1 MKTKLKERKPYYL
14 IIARKFIFWLVVLM
28 LGIALYLLLTRENN
42 KGRLIF
48 TIVQL
53 LAMLFV
59 LRIPAFIQ
67 EIYHFKIPYL
77 LDFVLITFAFSG
89 FILGDVFNF
98 YGRIPYWDS
107 VLHAFSGVVIAYV
120 GFIVIE
126 YLDKEYTI
134 PLSVS
139 PLFMSLIVVSVALA
153 IGAIWEIGEYTVD
166 DIFNTNNKQYMES
179 TRSTLYDED
188 DIPLQGHDALNDTM
202 KDLMLDL
209 AGAIGVACIEYRKL
223 EKKQKV
229 SQKGT

>member
-1 MKTKLKERKPYYL
+1 
-14 IIARKFIFWLVVLM
+14 M
-28 LGIALYLLLTRENN
+28 LGIAVFLLFTRTGDN

-126 YLDKEYTI
+126 YLDKEFTI

-166 DIFNTNNKQYMES
+166 DIFHTNNQQYMES

-209 AGAIGVACIEYRKL
+209 AGAIGVACIEHRKL

>member
-1 MKTKLKERKPYYL
+1 M
-14 IIARKFIFWLVVLM
+14 
-28 LGIALYLLLTRENN
+28 
-42 KGRLIF
+42 
-48 TIVQL
+48 
-53 LAMLFV
+53 
-59 LRIPAFIQ
+59 
-67 EIYHFKIPYL
+67 
-77 LDFVLITFAFSG
+77 
-89 FILGDVFNF
+89 
-98 YGRIPYWDS
+98 
-107 VLHAFSGVVIAYV
+107 IAYV

-166 DIFNTNNKQYMES
+166 DIFHTNNQQYMES

>member
-1 MKTKLKERKPYYL
+1 
-14 IIARKFIFWLVVLM
+14 
-28 LGIALYLLLTRENN
+28 
-42 KGRLIF
+42 
-48 TIVQL
+48 
-53 LAMLFV
+53 MLFV

-126 YLDKEYTI
+126 YLDKEFTI

-166 DIFNTNNKQYMES
+166 DIFHTNNQQYMES